1 MSVNR
6 GHKFDSGKI
15 KKYNRVKNRE
25 KAVHSQKK
33 VNQQQKKSKGCL
45 GRIIAFILVV
55 AIVGGVIFG
64 AVQLFSK
71 GFIHD
76 RVDDIRKIQYPK
88 KYSEYVE
95 KYSENYGVDE
105 NLVYAVIRTE
115 SHFNADDMSG
125 AGAMGLMQITSECF
139 DFLQNNIPDD
149 STEYDDSALYNPEV
163 NIKFGTYFL
172 SYLLDKYDNIEKTA
186 LAAYNAGFGTVDN
199 WLSDPACSKDG
210 KNLDVILYPETENY
224 VKKVEDAKNAYI
236 DLYG

>member
-1 MSVNR
+1 MSVKR

-25 KAVHSQKK
+25 KAVHSHQKVGNK
-33 VNQQQKKSKGCL
+33 EVKNKGCF
-45 GRIIAFILVV
+45 GRIIAFILIIAV
-55 AIVGGVIFG
+55 AGGLIFG
-64 AVQLFSK
+64 AVHLFSK
-71 GFIHD
+71 DYIQD
-76 RVDDIRKIQYPK
+76 KVDDIKKLQYPK

-125 AGAMGLMQITSECF
+125 AGAMGLMQITSDCF
-139 DFLQNNIPDD
+139 EFLQNNIPDD
-149 STEYDDSALYNPEV
+149 STEYEDSALYNPEV

-172 SYLLDKYDNIEKTA
+172 SYLLEKYDNIEKTA

-210 KNLDVILYPETENY
+210 ENLDVILYPETENY
-224 VKKVEDAKNAYI
+224 VKKVEDAKKAYI
-236 DLYG
+236 NLYG

>member
-25 KAVHSQKK
+25 KAVHSHQIG
-33 VNQQQKKSKGCL
+33 NQQQKKGRGCF
-45 GRIIAFILVV
+45 GRIIAFILIIAV
-55 AIVGGVIFG
+55 AGGLIFG

-172 SYLLDKYDNIEKTA
+172 SYLLEKYDNIEKTA

-199 WLSDPACSKDG
+199 WLSDPSCSKDG
-210 KNLDVILYPETENY
+210 ENLDVILYPETENY
-224 VKKVEDAKNAYI
+224 VKKVEDAKKAYI